1 MSSTISIQTNNNVTE
16 ISGDLPFD
24 VRDMIPVQPYESF
37 INVRKVSKIQHAI
50 LPENIDWSKVD
61 RNSWFI
67 CIHPDNYM
75 NYSFPIAESENR
87 DNDFVRAKNGIA
99 YFHAQNYQTYSIGS

>member
-1 MSSTISIQTNNNVTE
+1 MSSTTSIQTRNNVTE
-16 ISGDLPFD
+16 ISGDLLFN

-37 INVRKVSKIQHAI
+37 INVRKVSKMQHAI
-50 LPENIDWSKVD
+50 LPENIDWSKVNI
-61 RNSWFI
+61 NSWFI

-99 YFHAQNYQTYSIGS
+99 YFHSQNYKTYSIGS